1 MPQQEPMENFVF
13 PDEIKQNW
21 WHKIEEHSPKILG
34 KCSKLYVV
42 FIENIKK
49 TVEWKKKY
57 NSKEKEDMSNILPSA
72 LKLR

>member
-1 MPQQEPMENFVF
+1 MENFVF
-13 PDEIKQNW
+13 PDKIKQNW
-21 WHKIEEHSPKILG
+21 WHKIEEHSPKIQG

-49 TVEWKKKY
+49 TVEWKKY
-57 NSKEKEDMSNILPSA
+57 ISKEKEDMSNILPSA